1 MAFSHEPNPR
11 HLSPVGSLPAEDIRR
26 LSDVELDRR
35 IKGGWD
41 VWCDLLD
48 DLLNTGGMLPSREV
62 AGRVTAF
69 FGDAYWRAEEA
80 RTEALRR
87 QLVTLHRSRIRD
99 ADRSLGLT

>member
-1 MAFSHEPNPR
+1 MAISNQPSAR
-11 HLSPVGSLPAEDIRR
+11 HLAAVDPGPDPDARR

-35 IKGGWD
+35 IRGGWE

-48 DLLNTGGMLPSREV
+48 DLLNTSGMLPPRDL

-69 FGDAYWRAEEA
+69 FEDDYWRAEEA

-87 QLVTLHRSRIRD
+87 QLSTIRRDSGPQNRSM
-99 ADRSLGLT
+99 GLA

>member
-1 MAFSHEPNPR
+1 MAISNHPSPPHLAAVDPESDLDAR
-11 HLSPVGSLPAEDIRR
+11 H

-35 IKGGWD
+35 IRGGWD

-48 DLLNTGGMLPSREV
+48 DLLSTGGMLPPRDL

-69 FGDAYWRAEEA
+69 FEDDYWRAEEA

-87 QLVTLHRSRIRD
+87 QLSTLRRDSRQL
-99 ADRSLGLT
+99 DRSTGLA

>member
-1 MAFSHEPNPR
+1 MAISNQP
-11 HLSPVGSLPAEDIRR
+11 SPPLLAVVDPESDQDSRQ

-35 IKGGWD
+35 IRSEWD

-48 DLLNTGGMLPSREV
+48 DLLNTGGMLPPRDL

-69 FGDAYWRAEEA
+69 FEDDYWRAEEA

-87 QLVTLHRSRIRD
+87 QLSTIRRD
-99 ADRSLGLT
+99 SGQQKRPMGLA